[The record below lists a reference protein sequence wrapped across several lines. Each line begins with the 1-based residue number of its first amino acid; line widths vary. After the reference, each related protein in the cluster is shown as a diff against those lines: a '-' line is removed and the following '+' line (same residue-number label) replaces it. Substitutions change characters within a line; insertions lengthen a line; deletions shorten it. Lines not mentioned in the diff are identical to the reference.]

1 MDQVK
6 STDNLEGQP
15 MNHWKDMCVCVYQ
28 MTEKVM
34 VINGYIWVVSN
45 IFVSLVL

>member
-15 MNHWKDMCVCVYQ
+15 MNHWKDMCVSNDR
-28 MTEKVM
+28 K
-34 VINGYIWVVSN
+34 GYGN
-45 IFVSLVL
+45 